1 MFSPELAAH
10 NKNLIQEYKA
20 LTPKERREYH
30 KKKMGWKRGRPR
42 SNLTPEQKK
51 ERQKEAMKAWYQKN
65 KDARR
70 AYCRERRQKK
80 RAAKLA
86 QPLVKL
92 SPAACKVKRPAPA
105 NQKPRGIPQK

>member
-1 MFSPELAAH
+1 MFTPELAAH
-10 NKNLIQEYKA
+10 NMSLIQEYKA
-20 LTPKERREYH
+20 LTPKQRREYH

-42 SNLTPEQKK
+42 STLTPEQKK

-86 QPLVKL
+86 QPFVKL
-92 SPAACKVKRPAPA
+92 SPTDCKVKPVAPEVHA
-105 NQKPRGIPQK
+105 PRGNPQK